1 MKAPHLLRVEE
12 GPERFAEL
20 VAAARAEKLR
30 VGWLELAAGDRT
42 EAAGD
47 AVPVAEGS
55 RAEKP
60 RAAKPGAEEPGAEAK
75 EPATKEPS
83 SAASPLHLPAS
94 LEAAAAAGCLRAVAA
109 GGGRTVAVKPVAGPP
124 VLRDLLRE
132 HFLGCAL
139 VLVRGDVDA
148 PRVVAAAGGGWTVAT
163 AGGAVR
169 SYTMDQLAA
178 ALRKPRP
185 WE

>member
-12 GPERFAEL
+12 GPERYAEL
-20 VAAARAEKLR
+20 IAAARAEKLR

-42 EAAGD
+42 GAAGS
-47 AVPVAEGS
+47 AVLSAT
-55 RAEKP
+55 
-60 RAAKPGAEEPGAEAK
+60 EE
-75 EPATKEPS
+75 
-83 SAASPLHLPAS
+83 ASDVTMTLPAS
-94 LEAAAAAGCLRAVAA
+94 LEAAAAAGCLRAVVA
-109 GGGRTVAVKPVAGPP
+109 GGRRTVAVKPVSGPT

-148 PRVVAAAGGGWTVAT
+148 PLLAPATGAWTVTTAAGAE
-163 AGGAVR
+163 R
-169 SYTMDQLAA
+169 SYTLDELAA

-185 WE
+185 WG